1 MDARRAVSTDDHPV
15 TLTVTDDLK
24 RNRLTVFF
32 RLLLVIPHAI
42 VSLLWGVIAILIVNP
57 INWIATLIMG
67 RSPQGLHNFLSSYV
81 RYVNR
86 VSAYKNLTA
95 DPFPPFG
102 GGGTYPIDLEIPGPV
117 EQKRLVT
124 FFRMLLAIPAQI
136 LAAILGML
144 VGVLGFLSWF
154 VALALGRV
162 PEGMRDINA
171 WCHKY
176 IGQTRAYAMLL
187 TPRYPSLGGG
197 PKA

>member
-1 MDARRAVSTDDHPV
+1 MEAQAVSSRDDHPV
-15 TLTVTDDLK
+15 TLTVTDDLQ

-32 RLLLVIPHAI
+32 RFLLAIPHVI
-42 VSLLWGVIAILIVNP
+42 VSALWGLIAMIIVNP

-67 RSPQGLHNFLSSYV
+67 RSPQALHGFLSSYV

-86 VSAYKNLTA
+86 VSAYRHLTA

-102 GGGTYPIDLEIPGPV
+102 GGGTYPIDLEIPGP
-117 EQKRLVT
+117 EQQNRLVT
-124 FFRMLLAIPAQI
+124 FFRMILAIPAQI
-136 LAAILGML
+136 LSLILGML

>member
-1 MDARRAVSTDDHPV
+1 
-15 TLTVTDDLK
+15 
-24 RNRLTVFF
+24 
-32 RLLLVIPHAI
+32 
-42 VSLLWGVIAILIVNP
+42 
-57 INWIATLIMG
+57 
-67 RSPQGLHNFLSSYV
+67 
-81 RYVNR
+81 
-86 VSAYKNLTA
+86 
-95 DPFPPFG
+95 
-102 GGGTYPIDLEIPGPV
+102 
-117 EQKRLVT
+117 
-124 FFRMLLAIPAQI
+124 MLLAIPAQI